1 MAGRKGN
8 KKSSKRAK
16 RMKLANMPTQR
27 TIALSAG
34 EASQTEGVV
43 EAAPLLSQMNCR
55 QYRQSMVY
63 DLAFQLTEPTSSLP
77 YQVNFYTLPNNWF
90 THGAV
95 KHAFSTWR
103 STLQDELVATGGKTS
118 KWLDFT
124 IQPDADGSP
133 GSNKFYPNFFDG
145 NSWAAIS
152 TGYKQ
157 TYSEVTDSDGDLM
170 KFNSGGLEDKSG
182 AGVYNIM
189 LEFARHL
196 LSRRADS
203 SAEGGPQSYEGIQSG
218 LDELDHI
225 LEDGDEPPW
234 DEDFVM
240 WHGDADADADTR
252 LVWQDTLY
260 VGVGSDSDDTV
271 KRSSGARLVTRTFAA
286 PLGLVFVQASSAFT
300 QSSNSEI
307 AMVAKAGS
315 YKGVSAAPMLHHN
328 LVGSTAKSLR

>member
-1 MAGRKGN
+1 
-8 KKSSKRAK
+8 
-16 RMKLANMPTQR
+16 MPTQR

-203 SAEGGPQSYEGIQSG
+203 SAEGGPQSYEGLQAG

-225 LEDGDEPPW
+225 LEVGDVPPY
-234 DEDFVM
+234 DEDFGM
-240 WHGDADADADTR
+240 WHGDADADSDTR
-252 LVWQDTLY
+252 LVYQDSLY
-260 VGVGSDSDDTV
+260 VGKGTDSDDTTS
-271 KRSSGARLVTRTFAA
+271 RASGSRLVTRTFTA
-286 PLGLVFVQASSAFT
+286 PLGLVFLESTTNFT
-300 QSSNSEI
+300 QSGDSQI
-307 AMVAKAGS
+307 ALVVKPGK
-315 YKGVSAAPMLHHN
+315 YKGVSSQPIFHHK
-328 LVGSTAKSLR
+328 LAGSTVKSLR